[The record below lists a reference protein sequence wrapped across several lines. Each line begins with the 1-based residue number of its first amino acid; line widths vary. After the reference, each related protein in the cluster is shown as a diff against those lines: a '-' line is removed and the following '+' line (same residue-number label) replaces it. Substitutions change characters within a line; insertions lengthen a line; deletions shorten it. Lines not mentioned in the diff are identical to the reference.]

1 MKLPQKFVMRWSR
14 PATPVYDLGYE
25 RISRPILLPDGIVF
39 LDGANLTKVNREGK
53 LLWQCSHDYGFWG
66 SPVLSKSGF
75 IVCASNNNQI
85 NFLNNAGKIA
95 HAVDLST
102 SVCTDI
108 LVGNSGSLWFGI
120 GTAYCAV
127 TRIDS
132 IGRIVYETEVT
143 RDSGLQNPLSMAKD
157 ESIWVA
163 TKDGAIKLEV
173 QSGKVLCR
181 HNDKD
186 GVGCI
191 SKILP
196 LKDGLIFASASS
208 DGSSEI
214 VKINSQSQIIKRYSL
229 PLIRRAKLLASPYGG
244 AWLVGST
251 VSSWKP
257 LDKSDRLWVI
267 RLAPDGKPKRMNST
281 FAGRSIEATLDDN
294 GTIWVGTY
302 TYNEEDDSENGCL
315 MRNFEASEP
324 QIEWLPEPSCGVGI
338 PVFAADGSGAIAT
351 SKAIFGFAPLKQ

>member
-1 MKLPQKFVMRWSR
+1 MRWSR
-14 PATPVYDLGYE
+14 SAIPVYDLGYE
-25 RISRPILLPDGIVF
+25 RISLPILLPDGVVF
-39 LDGANLTKVNREGK
+39 LDGANLIKVNREGK

-85 NFLNNAGKIA
+85 NFLNNAGQIA

-102 SVCTDI
+102 SVCTNI
-108 LVGNSGSLWFGI
+108 LVDDSGSLWFGI
-120 GTAYCAV
+120 GTAYCAI

-132 IGRIVYETEVT
+132 VGRTLYETEVA
-143 RDSGLQNPLSMAKD
+143 RDSGLQNPLIMTK
-157 ESIWVA
+157 EQHLWIA
-163 TKDGAIKLEV
+163 TKNGAIKLEA

-186 GVGCI
+186 GVSCI
-191 SKILP
+191 SEILP

-214 VKINSQSQIIKRYSL
+214 IKINSQCQIIKRYSL
-229 PLIRRAKLLASPYGG
+229 PPIRRAKLLASSYGG

-257 LDKSDRLWVI
+257 LNKRDRIFVI

-281 FAGRSIEATLDDN
+281 FAGRSIEVTLDDN
-294 GTIWVGTY
+294 ETIWIGTY
-302 TYNEEDDSENGCL
+302 TYKEEDDSEDGCL
-315 MRNFEASEP
+315 IRNFEASET

-338 PVFAADGSGAIAT
+338 PVFAADGSGVIAT
-351 SKAIFGFAPLKQ
+351 SRAIYGFASLNQ